1 MDMKHL
7 NKPLTNN
14 QLNPSIFF
22 INFNETRKI
31 SFISREPQN
40 ICLIGEQSD
49 KMERITTKG
58 TLMAKGGQ
66 GWCVFDKRSVVHLR
80 WTPCFFPASVER
92 HHLVSCY
99 YSLKCCIQK
108 TFPWWCNFLLKK
120 RTYYVSAVSKF
131 LIFISMT
138 NRILF
143 AEKYPWHSFGA
154 KQELSIYIE
163 FALKRRK
170 MRSSSY

>member
-1 MDMKHL
+1 MIKWKESSQKEGLRRRVDKIDVF
-7 NKPLTNN
+7 LTSD
-14 QLNPSIFF
+14 LLFICVGRLVFSSISWTSSFGIMLLLIKMLYIKKLF
-22 INFNETRKI
+22 HDVI
-31 SFISREPQN
+31 SF
-40 ICLIGEQSD
+40 
-49 KMERITTKG
+49 
-58 TLMAKGGQ
+58 
-66 GWCVFDKRSVVHLR
+66 LR
-80 WTPCFFPASVER
+80 
-92 HHLVSCY
+92 
-99 YSLKCCIQK
+99 KC
-108 TFPWWCNFLLKK
+108 
-120 RTYYVSAVSKF
+120 TYYVSAVSKF